1 MSQSVGNNVLQEKCI
16 NITVKKRQFTII
28 ITFYYFN
35 EDSELCFFLILLP
48 CHCFYILVY
57 KVLIYASL

>member
-16 NITVKKRQFTII
+16 NITIKCQFTTI

-35 EDSELCFFLILLP
+35 EDSELYFFLVLLP
-48 CHCFYILVY
+48 FHCFYLLVF
-57 KVLIYASL
+57 I